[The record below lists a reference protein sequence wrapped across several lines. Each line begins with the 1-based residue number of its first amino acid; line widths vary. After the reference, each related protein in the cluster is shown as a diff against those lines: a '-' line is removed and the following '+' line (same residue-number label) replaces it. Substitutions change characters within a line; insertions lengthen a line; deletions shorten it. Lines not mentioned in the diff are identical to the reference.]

1 VKLAQALALVN
12 GQSPQ
17 ESPTWRAAL
26 LCGFSPLH
34 LQTFLAAHLIRRIH
48 GRFVSVETGIYGDLP
63 GNLERLAREP
73 LDAAVAVIEWAD
85 LDPRLGYRSP
95 HGWREARE
103 DDLLKTATA
112 RLDQIR
118 SGILNLSREVSVS
131 VALPTLPLP
140 PVFDPPSHWASTTA
154 LTLRRAVAELGE
166 SLAGVPAV
174 RVLDP
179 QQIDGSSPP
188 EGRLSLAS
196 ELRAGFPY
204 SLHHAS
210 AMACE
215 LSKLALPGTPK
226 KGIITDLD
234 NTLWRGILGED
245 GVDGISWD
253 LDHDSQGHALYQAM
267 LASLSRLG
275 VLLGVA
281 SKNDDAAVERALGR
295 EDLLVPPDLLFP
307 IEAHWGPKSR
317 SVRRIL
323 DRWNVGADA
332 VVFVDDSQFE
342 LAEVREAFPEIETLL
357 FPSQTDAI
365 DGFLRTLR
373 QRFGKASA
381 TEEDRLRVGSL
392 RAARRREAHAA
403 KTNPDELLARAEPK
417 IKLHFDAPDQRS
429 YELVNK
435 TNQFNLNGRRVDEAT
450 WRSRL
455 EDPARF
461 LIAASYAD
469 KFGPLGKITVVS
481 GRRAQSELRV
491 DTWVMSCRAFSR
503 RIEFEMLKTM
513 FDRYRVDRIL
523 LDYVPTD
530 RNGPLGEFLGAVAT
544 EDAGG
549 MAVVARDAF
558 AAACPSL
565 FSEVSES

>member
-1 VKLAQALALVN
+1 
-12 GQSPQ
+12 
-17 ESPTWRAAL
+17 
-26 LCGFSPLH
+26 
-34 LQTFLAAHLIRRIH
+34 
-48 GRFVSVETGIYGDLP
+48 
-63 GNLERLAREP
+63 
-73 LDAAVAVIEWAD
+73 
-85 LDPRLGYRSP
+85 
-95 HGWREARE
+95 
-103 DDLLKTATA
+103 
-112 RLDQIR
+112 
-118 SGILNLSREVSVS
+118 
-131 VALPTLPLP
+131 
-140 PVFDPPSHWASTTA
+140 
-154 LTLRRAVAELGE
+154 
-166 SLAGVPAV
+166 VPAV

-210 AMACE
+210 AMAGE
-215 LSKLALPGTPK
+215 LAKLALPGTPK

-281 SKNDDAAVERALGR
+281 
-295 EDLLVPPDLLFP
+295 DLLFP

>member
-1 VKLAQALALVN
+1 MKLAEALALVN
-12 GQSPQ
+12 GQTPQ
-17 ESPTWRAAL
+17 GSPTWRVAL

-34 LQTFLAAHLIRRIH
+34 LGTFLAAHLIERIP
-48 GRFVSVETGIYGDLP
+48 GRFVAVETGIYGDLP
-63 GNLERLAREP
+63 GNLERFARGGA
-73 LDAAVAVIEWAD
+73 DAAVAVVEWAD

-95 HGWREARE
+95 HGWREGRE
-103 DDLLKTATA
+103 DDLLRTAFA
-112 RLDQIR
+112 RVDQIR
-118 SGILNLSREVSVS
+118 SGIVRLSREVSVS

-140 PVFDPPSHWASTTA
+140 PLFDPPSHRASPTA
-154 LTLRRAVAELGE
+154 LALRRAVAELGE
-166 SLAGVPAV
+166 CLAGVPAV

-179 QQIDGSSPP
+179 QQIDRCSPP
-188 EGRLSLAS
+188 DGRLSLAS

-210 AMACE
+210 ALAGE
-215 LSKLALPGTPK
+215 LAKLALPGTPK

-245 GVDGISWD
+245 GEDGISWD

-275 VLLGVA
+275 VLVGVA
-281 SKNDDAAVERALGR
+281 SKNDAAAVERALAR
-295 EDLLVPPDLLFP
+295 EDLLVRPERLFP
-307 IEAHWGPKSR
+307 IEAHWGPKST
-317 SVRRIL
+317 SVGRIL
-323 DRWNVGADA
+323 DRWNVGAEA
-332 VVFVDDSQFE
+332 VVFVDDSPFE
-342 LAEVREAFPEIETLL
+342 LAEVGEAFPEMETLR
-357 FPSQTDAI
+357 FPAQTGAL

-373 QRFGKASA
+373 ARFGKPSA
-381 TEEDRLRVGSL
+381 TEEDRLRVESL
-392 RAARRREAHAA
+392 RAADRREAHAA
-403 KTNPDELLARAEPK
+403 TTHPDELLARAEPK
-417 IKLHFDAPDQRS
+417 IKLHVDAPDPRS

-435 TNQFNLNGRRVDEAT
+435 TNQFNLNGRRVDEAA

-455 EDPARF
+455 ADPARF

-469 KFGPLGKITVVS
+469 KYGPLGKIAVVS
-481 GRRAQSELRV
+481 GRRAQRELCV

-503 RIEFEMLKTM
+503 RIEFEMLKTL

-530 RNGPLGEFLGAVAT
+530 RNGPLGEFLGVVAT
-544 EDAGG
+544 QATGG

>member
-1 VKLAQALALVN
+1 MKLAEALALVN
-12 GQSPQ
+12 GQTPR
-17 ESPTWRAAL
+17 ESPTWRVAL
-26 LCGFSPLH
+26 VCGFSPLH
-34 LQTFLAAHLIRRIH
+34 LQTFLAAYLIRRIR
-48 GRFVSVETGIYGDLP
+48 GRFVAVETGIYGDLP
-63 GNLERLAREP
+63 GNLERFAGKRV
-73 LDAAVAVIEWAD
+73 DAAVAVIEWAD
-85 LDPRLGYRSP
+85 LDPRLGYRSA
-95 HGWREARE
+95 HGWREGRE
-103 DDLLKTATA
+103 DDVLKTALA

-118 SGILNLSREVSVS
+118 SGILRLSQEVSVS
-131 VALPTLPLP
+131 VALPTLALP

-154 LTLRRAVAELGE
+154 LALRRAVAELGE
-166 SLAGVPAV
+166 SLSGEPAV

-179 QQIDGSSPP
+179 QQIDRSSPP
-188 EGRLSLAS
+188 ERRLSLAS
-196 ELRAGFPY
+196 EFRAGFPY

-281 SKNDDAAVERALGR
+281 SKNDAAAVERALER
-295 EDLLVPPDLLFP
+295 ENLIVPPDLLFP
-307 IEAHWGPKSR
+307 IEANWGPKSR
-317 SVRRIL
+317 SVQHIL
-323 DRWNVGADA
+323 NRWNVHADA
-332 VVFVDDSQFE
+332 VVFVDDSEFE
-342 LAEVREAFPEIETLL
+342 LAEVRDAFPEIETLL

-365 DGFLRTLR
+365 DGFLRRLR
-373 QRFGKASA
+373 QRFGKASI
-381 TEEDRLRVGSL
+381 TEEDRLRGGSL
-392 RAARRREAHAA
+392 RAAGERERHAA
-403 KTNPDELLARAEPK
+403 KTNPDELLARAEAK

-450 WRSRL
+450 WRSRVQ
-455 EDPARF
+455 DPARF

-469 KFGPLGKITVVS
+469 KYGPLGKITVVS
-481 GRRAQSELRV
+481 GRRGQNELRV

-503 RIEFEMLKTM
+503 RIEYEMLKAM

-530 RNGPLGEFLGAVAT
+530 RNGPLGEFLGVVAT
-544 EDAGG
+544 EDVGG
-549 MAVVARDAF
+549 MAVVARNAF
-558 AAACPSL
+558 AAGCPFL